1 MGKVEFVGK
10 EGRFETKKLEHPVI
24 FDGKEISEV
33 TIRRMTAGDVESL
46 VKSVNDGGELNWF
59 DYPMFD
65 VPAEVLRELDGDDAL
80 VIKGAVNRF
89 LPRVFRG
96 ETT

>member
-1 MGKVEFVGK
+1 MNKVEFVNK
-10 EGRFETKKLEHPVI
+10 EGRFEVKALEHPIVY
-24 FDGKEISEV
+24 DGKTISEV

-46 VKSVNDGGELNWF
+46 VKTVNDGKELNWF

-65 VPAEVLRELDGDDAL
+65 VPAEALRELDGDDAL
-80 VIKGAVNRF
+80 SIKGAVSRF
-89 LPRVFRG
+89 LPRFFRG